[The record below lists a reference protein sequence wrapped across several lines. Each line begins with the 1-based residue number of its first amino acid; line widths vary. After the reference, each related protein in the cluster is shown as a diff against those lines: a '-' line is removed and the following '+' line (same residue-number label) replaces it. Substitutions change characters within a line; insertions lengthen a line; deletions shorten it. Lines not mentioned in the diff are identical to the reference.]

1 MMQCTRDFWTVLTI
15 GLISIFFCIGATGPD
30 EGPPYPKQV
39 VHGYDYAS
47 PRVPRGDWKQC
58 QQICNRNGACKV
70 WSLMSN
76 PGESDSLCY
85 LKHTTGPFVP
95 WATIDSGVRTA
106 SVEVAAG
113 APEQGYGYEGNDFPD
128 FNTPPNDWRAF
139 AKACDEDKSCK
150 AWSLYTPMGGAQSGC
165 WLKNAIGPLKPALDT
180 VSGRKS
186 QAAVLAQSSPL
197 AAAQPAAASQVGQP
211 QKAVDQSMPPG
222 WERWEAQCAAG
233 DAEACTNFGERLR
246 LGIRTAID
254 MPRAVQM
261 FRKGCAAKIDVA
273 CENGGILI
281 WNGRFG
287 VTENVPEA
295 MAMLNTGCDAG
306 SWRACSVLGRIYTK
320 DQKGIAPDAAKRQ
333 AYELRA
339 CRNGSALDCAVAA
352 LDQTDIQK
360 TLTLLARGC
369 DLGDALSCHSAGVR
383 LNTGKELPANP
394 ALARRL
400 FARGCDLAEKGNY
413 FDACVDLLRMD
424 DPQAKQ
430 PGTRERFEDLC
441 NSGSAWSCS
450 WAAQLSI
457 DRKDYR
463 AALAW
468 LGKACQGEIAE
479 SCRAEKEFASFLPK
493 YEQWQDQ
500 EKALAE
506 REREREARI
515 NALLASGQ
523 AIDAVAV
530 AIREYG
536 SPELVDKALTGAGSA
551 VAQLDNFTFDILIM
565 PGWRDRMSPG
575 GRAIVDSEYR
585 RRRLHLARKYST
597 ITNTRDLPARP
608 TRGNNF
614 SMFDFDLAPSASNAQ
629 KAAYHQKEAEMC
641 RLYGGC

>member
-1 MMQCTRDFWTVLTI
+1 MIMRQAREFWNALTI
-15 GLISIFFCIGATGPD
+15 ALISIFCISAAAPED
-30 EGPPYPKQV
+30 GPPYPKQV

-58 QQICNRNGACKV
+58 QQICNRNGACKI

-76 PGESDSLCY
+76 PGEPDSLCY

-106 SVEVAAG
+106 SVSLAAG
-113 APEQGYGYEGNDFPD
+113 APEQGYGFEGGDFRD
-128 FNTPPNDWRAF
+128 FTTRLHDWRAC
-139 AKACDEDKSCK
+139 AKACDEDGSCR
-150 AWSLYTPMGGAQSGC
+150 AWSLYTPMGSSQSGC

-186 QAAVLAQSSPL
+186 QTAAIAQALSPS
-197 AAAQPAAASQVGQP
+197 AAQPVQ
-211 QKAVDQSMPPG
+211 AVDQSMPPG
-222 WERWEAQCAAG
+222 WENWEKQCAAG

-246 LGIRTAID
+246 LGIRTPID

-320 DQKGIAPDAAKRQ
+320 DQKGITPDIAKRQ

-339 CRNGSALDCAVAA
+339 CQNGSALDCAVAA

-360 TLTLLARGC
+360 TMTLLARGC
-369 DLGDALSCHSAGVR
+369 DLGDALSCHSAGIR
-383 LNTGKELPANP
+383 LNAGKDLPANP
-394 ALARRL
+394 AFARRL
-400 FARGCDLAEKGNY
+400 FQRGCDLGQKKGY
-413 FDACVDLLRMD
+413 LDACGDLLRLD
-424 DPQAKQ
+424 DPQARQ
-430 PGTRERFEDLC
+430 PGTVDKIEGFC
-441 NSGSAWSCS
+441 NSGAPWSCS

-468 LGKACQGEIAE
+468 LGKACKGEIAE
-479 SCRAEKEFASFLPK
+479 ACRAEKEFASFLPK

-500 EKALAE
+500 EKALTD
-506 REREREARI
+506 RERERDARI
-515 NALLASGQ
+515 NALLAAGQ
-523 AIDAVAV
+523 AVDAVAV

-536 SPELVDKALTGAGSA
+536 SPELVDRALTGAGSA
-551 VAQLDNFTFDILIM
+551 VSQLDNFTFDILIM
-565 PGWRDRMSPG
+565 PGWLDRMSPA
-575 GRAIVDSEYR
+575 GRAIVNREYQR
-585 RRRLHLARKYST
+585 RGLHLARNYST
-597 ITNTRDLPARP
+597 ITNTRDVPARP